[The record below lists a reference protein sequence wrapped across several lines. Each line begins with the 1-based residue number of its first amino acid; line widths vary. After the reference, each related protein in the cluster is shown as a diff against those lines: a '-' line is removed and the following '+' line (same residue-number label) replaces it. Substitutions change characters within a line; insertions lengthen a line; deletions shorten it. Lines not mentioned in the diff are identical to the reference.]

1 MLNIYLHKDKMLLL
15 LFFFL
20 GGGGEGITVI
30 TENQAKCSTVSAQ
43 VFDMLPDENSHVAVF
58 SLVIQQS
65 RKIIL
70 LYKSLNELKFTGKKV
85 KFLHFAFE
93 DRDLF

>member
-15 LFFFL
+15 FFFW
-20 GGGGEGITVI
+20 GGGGGITVI

-43 VFDMLPDENSHVAVF
+43 VFDKLPDENSHVAVS

-85 KFLHFAFE
+85 N
-93 DRDLF
+93 